1 MKPTSTVRAAER
13 VILMGLS
20 PRPLQPGE
28 DPLEELAAL
37 TEAAG
42 GIPVGS
48 CVQRAEAPHP
58 RTYLGTGKVQEL
70 GEQARKLRANLLVAD
85 DDLTPAQV
93 RSIEEATRVRTID
106 RSELILAIFAQRA
119 RSREA
124 RDQVELAQLEYLMP
138 RLKGM
143 WTHLERV
150 QGGIGMRGPG
160 EKQIEIDRRL
170 LDRKVQALR
179 ERARQI
185 QDRRDREVAS
195 RGREFSVALV
205 GYTNVG
211 KSSLMNR
218 LTGAG
223 VVANDRL
230 FETLSTRTSRLG
242 LPHGGSVVVS
252 DTVGFIRKLPHH
264 LVASFRAT
272 LAEAQAADLLLHVV
286 DASTPDPEGQ
296 MAASEEVLRSLGY
309 DPARTFVVANKI
321 DRAPPGAVGSL
332 SGQGRVVVAVSA
344 RTGEGMADL
353 VAKIEEA
360 VEKRRRTLTLVC
372 GVGEG
377 ALLAALR
384 RRGRILSEIL
394 KDEGR
399 YQVRAR
405 IAPEDWFGIR
415 SLARDTI
422 RVRWKD

>member
-1 MKPTSTVRAAER
+1 MEPIPTVRAAER

-20 PRPLQPGE
+20 RRPLHPDE
-28 DPLEELAAL
+28 DVLEELAAL

-48 CVQRAEAPHP
+48 CIQRADAPHP
-58 RTYLGTGKVQEL
+58 RTYLGTGKIAEL
-70 GEQARKLRANLLVAD
+70 GEQAKLLKANLIVAD

-93 RSIEEATRVRTID
+93 RSIEEVTNVRTID
-106 RSELILAIFAQRA
+106 RSEMILAIFAQRA

-124 RDQVELAQLEYLMP
+124 KDQVELAQLEYLMP

-170 LDRKVQALR
+170 LNKKVQLLR

-185 QDRRDREVAS
+185 VARRDREVTS
-195 RGREFSVALV
+195 RGREFSVAIV

-211 KSSLMNR
+211 KSTLMNH
-218 LTGAG
+218 LTRAG

-230 FETLSTRTSRLG
+230 FETLSTRTSRLS
-242 LPHGGSVVVS
+242 LPRGGSALVS

-286 DASTPDPEGQ
+286 DASAPDPDGQ
-296 MAASEEVLRSLGY
+296 LAASQEVLQSLGY
-309 DPARTFVVANKI
+309 DPARVVIVANKI
-321 DRAPPGAVGSL
+321 DQAPPEGLAWL
-332 SGQGRVVVAVSA
+332 SRQARAFVSVSA
-344 RTGEGMADL
+344 RTGLGIPAL
-353 VAKIEEA
+353 VDTIEAA
-360 VEKRRRTLTLVC
+360 VEERRQTLSLNCSVA
-372 GVGEG
+372 EG

-384 RRGRILSEIL
+384 RRGRILSEVL
-394 KDEGR
+394 KDGNR
-399 YQVRAR
+399 YQIKVRL
-405 IAPEDWFGIR
+405 IPDDWFYMR

-422 RVRWKD
+422 RVRWLP

>member
-1 MKPTSTVRAAER
+1 MRAAER

-20 PRPLQPGE
+20 PRPLHPDE
-28 DPLEELAAL
+28 EPLEELAAL

-42 GIPVGS
+42 GVPVGV

-70 GEQARKLRANLLVAD
+70 GEQARRQRANLLVAD

-179 ERARQI
+179 ARARQI

-218 LTGAG
+218 LTGAD

-230 FETLSTRTSRLG
+230 FETLSTRTSRLP

-286 DASTPDPEGQ
+286 DASAPDPEGQ
-296 MAASEEVLRSLGY
+296 MAASEEVLRSLGC
-309 DPARTFVVANKI
+309 DPARTLIVANKT
-321 DRAPPGAVGSL
+321 DQAPPGAVGSL
-332 SGQGRVVVAVSA
+332 SAPGRAVVAVSA
-344 RTGEGMADL
+344 RTGAGIPDL
-353 VAKIEEA
+353 VARIEEA
-360 VEKRRRTLTLVC
+360 VEARRRTLTLVC

-384 RRGRILSEIL
+384 RRGRVLSETL
-394 KDEGR
+394 KDDQR
-399 YQVRAR
+399 YHVRAR
-405 IAPEDWFGIR
+405 VTPEDWFGIR
-415 SLARDTI
+415 PLARDTI